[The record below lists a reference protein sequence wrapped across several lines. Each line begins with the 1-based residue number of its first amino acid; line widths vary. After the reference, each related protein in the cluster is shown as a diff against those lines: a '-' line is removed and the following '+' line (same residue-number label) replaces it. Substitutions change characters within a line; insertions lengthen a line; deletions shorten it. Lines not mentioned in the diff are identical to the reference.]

1 MCTTTEPA
9 GQVDAPRER
18 RPVDAKPE
26 TYVFILPVLFVEFL
40 AIAVTK
46 RRGRGAAE
54 TVKGIFAFVA
64 CPLFGRL
71 SDVVGRTSCLLVT
84 VVGTTAPCWIL
95 AFTDNLWAYV
105 CALGLSG
112 LFASTFTLVFAYI
125 ADVVEATRRAPAYG
139 AALATLGLSFTVG
152 PVLGAF
158 AARRVGDRRVFL
170 VALAL
175 AILDVLIIGLALP
188 ESNEGALRRRGH
200 EDPSTLRFFREGR
213 HPTPA
218 FDPLDALAVF
228 RGDPF
233 LRRVALIVL
242 LYYSGVWALV
252 TTIVVY
258 VVRVFGLSKIE
269 VGWLLSA
276 YGLSTMVAEGVL
288 VRVLVPRLGELGT
301 LRIGLLAF
309 AMQCALIAVATTPGL
324 IFARN
329 VPEKAQGEALGA
341 INGVKALTEGVG
353 PLCFAALMAKF
364 ERTRLPG
371 TPYLACAAVSALAWV
386 ISYQLPAES
395 AYAAYRDR
403 GDAGDHELGTLSPLS
418 TASPRGFSSAA
429 TSGDDAS
436 DDESRSTRSSTRANF
451 DYRPPLTTAA
461 AAFRPAHNQA
471 AARDYYP
478 HRGPSRS
485 NTL

>member
-1 MCTTTEPA
+1 M
-9 GQVDAPRER
+9 
-18 RPVDAKPE
+18 
-26 TYVFILPVLFVEFL
+26 
-40 AIAVTK
+40 
-46 RRGRGAAE
+46 
-54 TVKGIFAFVA
+54 
-64 CPLFGRL
+64 
-71 SDVVGRTSCLLVT
+71 T

-188 ESNEGALRRRGH
+188 ESNEGALRRRGN
-200 EDPSTLRFFREGR
+200 EDPSTLRFFREVSRAMERGKRRNRRRGRTPPPEGEQGR

-218 FDPLDALAVF
+218 FDPLDTLAVF

-258 VVRVFGLSKIE
+258 VVRVFGLSKVE

-276 YGLSTMVAEGVL
+276 YGLSTMVAEGLL
-288 VRVLVPRLGELGT
+288 VRALVPRLGELGT

-324 IFARN
+324 IFASIGLSLLSNLVYPAVSSLVSRN

-371 TPYLACAAVSALAWV
+371 TPYLACAAVSALA
-386 ISYQLPAES
+386 AAS
-395 AYAAYRDR
+395 AGAGASGAPVAAVS
-403 GDAGDHELGTLSPLS
+403 AGVSD
-418 TASPRGFSSAA
+418 TASAGVSPDVSATGCASDCGFSGALRFCAENPSDFRIDENSSPEHP
-429 TSGDDAS
+429 TRDIMSGTTVKPPP
-436 DDESRSTRSSTRANF
+436 STDPSGRSSPSRCARQKTRV
-451 DYRPPLTTAA
+451 RIMS
-461 AAFRPAHNQA
+461 
-471 AARDYYP
+471 
-478 HRGPSRS
+478 PSRS
-485 NTL
+485 SMSTRTARSPHTRKPTIW